1 MSTLKLQ
8 TNYLDAYIGQDELL
22 LLNESVKSIHE
33 EMHNKISTGNE
44 FLGWLDYP
52 LEDHSAELEKMLEIA
67 LEVRNNA
74 KVFVVIGI
82 GGSYLGAKA
91 IQDALSPYFRV
102 DESLPEVIY
111 AGQNL
116 SGRYMNQLLKYL
128 KYKDVYINVI
138 SKSGTTTE
146 PAIAF
151 RILRKYMEEKYGEKA
166 NERIIVTTDSEKG
179 ALRELANEKGY
190 RSFIIDEDIGG
201 RYSVFTAVGLLPLA
215 IQGYDIHAIMH
226 GVKDAAIDLSEGDVI
241 TNQAYQYA
249 AIRQLLLTKGFGV
262 EVLASFEPALKNLHD
277 WWQQLFGES
286 EGKGLDGIL
295 PIAAS
300 FSTDLHSIGQ
310 YIQDGKRFLFETLL
324 HFHEVEE
331 DCEVP
336 YDAQNKDQ
344 LNYLS
349 DKSLNMINDIA
360 TQGTAMAHV
369 EGGVPVMSIEV
380 GTLDEYH
387 IGYLMYFFMKACAM
401 SAYLQGVNPFDQPG
415 VEAYKFKMSE
425 LLGKNSEVRK

>member
-1 MSTLKLQ
+1 MSTLTLQ
-8 TNYLDAYIGQDELL
+8 TKYLDSYIQPNEFL
-22 LLNESVKSIHE
+22 LLNESVKTIHE
-33 EMHNKISTGNE
+33 EMHNRSSIGSE

-52 LEDHSAELEKMLEIA
+52 LENHDAQIEDMLEIA
-67 LEVRNNA
+67 REVRNNA

-82 GGSYLGAKA
+82 GGSYLGSKA

-102 DESLPEVIY
+102 DDTFPEVIY

-116 SGRYMNQLLKYL
+116 SGRYMNQLLQYL
-128 KYKDVYINVI
+128 QYKDVYINVI

-146 PAIAF
+146 PAIVF
-151 RILRKYMEEKYGEKA
+151 RILRKYMEEKYGEQA

-190 RSFIIDEDIGG
+190 RSFIIENNIGG
-201 RYSVFTAVGLLPLA
+201 RYSVFTPAGLLPLA
-215 IQGYDIHAIMH
+215 VQGYNIQAFMS
-226 GVKDAAIDLSEGDVI
+226 GAKKAAIDLLANDI
-241 TNQAYQYA
+241 FTNQAYQYA
-249 AIRQLLLTKGFGV
+249 VTRQLLHSKGFEV
-262 EVLASFEPALKNLHD
+262 EVLASFEPALKNLHE
-277 WWQQLFGES
+277 WWKQLFGES
-286 EGKGLDGIL
+286 EGKGHDGIF
-295 PIAAS
+295 PAAVS

-324 HFHEVEE
+324 HFHELEG

-336 YDAQNKDQ
+336 YESQNKDQ

-349 DKSLNMINDIA
+349 DKTLNTINDIA

-369 EGGVPVMSIEV
+369 EGGVPVISIEV
-380 GTLDEYH
+380 ERLDEYNL
-387 IGYLMYFFMKACAM
+387 GYLMYFFMKACAM

-415 VEAYKFKMSE
+415 VEAYKQKMFE
-425 LLGKNSEVRK
+425 LLGKNVELTK

>member
-1 MSTLKLQ
+1 MSTLTLQ
-8 TNYLDAYIGQDELL
+8 TKYVENYIQQEEFL
-22 LLNESVKSIHE
+22 LLNESVKTIHE
-33 EMHNKISTGNE
+33 KMHNRSSIGSE

-52 LEDHSAELEKMLEIA
+52 LENHDSGLAEIIEIA
-67 LEVRNNA
+67 KEVRNNA
-74 KVFVVIGI
+74 RVFVVIGI
-82 GGSYLGAKA
+82 GGSYLGSKA

-102 DESLPEVIY
+102 DDTFPEVIY

-116 SGRYMNQLLKYL
+116 SGRYMSQLLQYL
-128 KYKDVYINVI
+128 QFKDVYLNVI

-151 RILRKYMEEKYGEKA
+151 RILRKHMEEKYGEKA
-166 NERIIVTTDSEKG
+166 NERIIVTTDSKKG

-190 RSFIIDEDIGG
+190 RSFIIEETIGG
-201 RYSVFTAVGLLPLA
+201 RYSVFTPAGLLPLA
-215 IQGYDIHAIMH
+215 VQGYDIRAFMS
-226 GVKDAAIDLSEGDVI
+226 GAKKAATDLQANDI
-241 TNQAYQYA
+241 FRNQAYQYA
-249 AIRQLLLTKGFGV
+249 ATRQLLLSKGYEV
-262 EVLASFEPALKNLHD
+262 EVLASFEPALKNLHE
-277 WWQQLFGES
+277 WWKQLFGES
-286 EGKGLDGIL
+286 EGKGRDGIL
-295 PIAAS
+295 PAAVS

-336 YDAQNKDQ
+336 YDSQNKDQ

-349 DKSLNMINDIA
+349 DKSLNIINDIA

-369 EGGVPVMSIEV
+369 EGGVPVISIEV
-380 GTLDEYH
+380 GRLDEYH
-387 IGYLMYFFMKACAM
+387 LGYVMYFFMKACAM

-415 VEAYKFKMSE
+415 VEAYKQKMFE
-425 LLGKNSEVRK
+425 LLGKNIELAK

>member
-8 TNYLDAYIGQDELL
+8 TNYLKSYIQQDELL
-22 LLNESVKSIHE
+22 LLNESVKSIHDD
-33 EMHNKISTGNE
+33 MHNKSSIGNE

-52 LEDHSAELEKMLEIA
+52 LENHESPIEEMLEIA
-67 LEVRNNA
+67 KEVRNNA

-82 GGSYLGAKA
+82 GGSYLGSKA
-91 IQDALSPYFRV
+91 IQDALSPYFPV
-102 DESLPEVIY
+102 DDTFPEVIY

-116 SGRYMNQLLKYL
+116 SGRYLNQLLQFL
-128 KYKDVYINVI
+128 QYKDVYINVI

-190 RSFIIDEDIGG
+190 RSFIIEETIGG
-201 RYSVFTAVGLLPLA
+201 RYSVFTPAGLLPLA
-215 IQGYDIHAIMH
+215 VQGYDIQALMS
-226 GVKDAAIDLSEGDVI
+226 GAKKAAIDLQANDI
-241 TNQAYQYA
+241 FTNQAYRYA
-249 AIRQLLLTKGFGV
+249 ATRQLLLSKGYEV
-262 EVLASFEPALKNLHD
+262 EVLASFEPALKNLHE
-277 WWQQLFGES
+277 WWKQLFGES
-286 EGKGLDGIL
+286 EGKGHDGIF
-295 PIAAS
+295 PAAVS

-336 YDAQNKDQ
+336 YDSQNKDQ

-349 DKSLNMINDIA
+349 DKTLNTINDIA

-369 EGGVPVMSIEV
+369 EGGVPVISIEV
-380 GTLDEYH
+380 ERLDEYH
-387 IGYLMYFFMKACAM
+387 LGYLMFFFMKACAM

-415 VEAYKFKMSE
+415 VEAYKSKMFE
-425 LLGKNSEVRK
+425 LLGKNIKIVK

>member
-8 TNYLDAYIGQDELL
+8 TKYLENYIQQEELF
-22 LLNESVKSIHE
+22 LLNESVKTIHE
-33 EMHNKISTGNE
+33 EMHNKSLKGNE

-52 LEDHSAELEKMLEIA
+52 LENHESAIEEMLEIA
-67 LEVRNNA
+67 KEVRNNA

-82 GGSYLGAKA
+82 GGSYLGSKA

-102 DESLPEVIY
+102 DDTFPEVIY
-111 AGQNL
+111 AGQSL
-116 SGRYMNQLLKYL
+116 SGRYMNQLLQYL
-128 KYKDVYINVI
+128 QFKDVYINVI

-151 RILRKYMEEKYGEKA
+151 RILRKHMEEKYGEKA

-190 RSFIIDEDIGG
+190 RSFIIEETIGG
-201 RYSVFTAVGLLPLA
+201 RYSVFTPAGLLPLSV
-215 IQGYDIHAIMH
+215 QGYDIQALMC
-226 GVKDAAIDLSEGDVI
+226 GAKKATIDLQISDVF

-249 AIRQLLLTKGFGV
+249 ATRQLLLSKGYEV
-262 EVLASFEPALKNLHD
+262 EVLASFEPALKKLHE
-277 WWQQLFGES
+277 WWKQLFGES
-286 EGKGLDGIL
+286 EGKGHDGIF
-295 PIAAS
+295 PAAVS

-336 YDAQNKDQ
+336 YDSQNKDQ

-349 DKSLNMINDIA
+349 DKTLNTINDIA
-360 TQGTAMAHV
+360 TLGIAMAHV
-369 EGGVPVMSIEV
+369 EGSVPVISIEV
-380 GTLDEYH
+380 GRLDEYH
-387 IGYLMYFFMKACAM
+387 LGYVMYFFMKACAM

-415 VEAYKFKMSE
+415 VEAYKQKMFE
-425 LLGKNSEVRK
+425 LFGKNIELAK

>member
-1 MSTLKLQ
+1 MSTLTLQ
-8 TNYLDAYIGQDELL
+8 TKYLDSYIQQDELL
-22 LLNESVKSIHE
+22 LLNESVKTIHK
-33 EMHNKISTGNE
+33 EMHNRSSTGSE

-52 LEDHSAELEKMLEIA
+52 LENHDSQIAEMIQIA
-67 LEVRNNA
+67 KEVRSNA

-82 GGSYLGAKA
+82 GGSYLGSKA
-91 IQDALSPYFRV
+91 IQDALTPYFRV
-102 DESLPEVIY
+102 DDTFPEVIY

-116 SGRYMNQLLKYL
+116 SGRYMNQLLQYL
-128 KYKDVYINVI
+128 QYKDVYINVI

-190 RSFIIDEDIGG
+190 RSFIIKNDIGG
-201 RYSVFTAVGLLPLA
+201 RYSVFTPAGLLPLA
-215 IQGYDIHAIMH
+215 VQGYNIQALMS
-226 GVKDAAIDLSEGDVI
+226 GAKKAAIDLQTNDI
-241 TNQAYQYA
+241 FTNQAYQYA
-249 AIRQLLLTKGFGV
+249 VTRQLLLSKGYEV
-262 EVLASFEPALKNLHD
+262 EVLASFEPALKNLHE
-277 WWQQLFGES
+277 WWKQLFGES
-286 EGKGLDGIL
+286 EGKGHDGIF
-295 PIAAS
+295 PAAVS

-324 HFHEVEE
+324 HFHEVEG

-336 YDAQNKDQ
+336 YESQNKDQ

-349 DKSLNMINDIA
+349 DKTLNTINDIA

-369 EGGVPVMSIEV
+369 EGGVPVISIEV
-380 GTLDEYH
+380 ERLDEYH
-387 IGYLMYFFMKACAM
+387 LGYLMYFFMKSCAM

-415 VEAYKFKMSE
+415 VEAYKQKMFE
-425 LLGKNSEVRK
+425 LLGKNVELTK